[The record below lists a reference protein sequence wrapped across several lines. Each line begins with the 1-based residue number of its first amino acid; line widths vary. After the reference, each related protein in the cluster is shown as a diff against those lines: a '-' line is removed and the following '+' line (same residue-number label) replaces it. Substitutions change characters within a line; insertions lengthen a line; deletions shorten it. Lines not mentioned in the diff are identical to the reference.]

1 VETKKALA
9 RCRHCPLKE
18 TDVDSKSTLNFETLS
33 MMELR
38 SSPGEVLDRVS
49 EKGMAYVIVRN
60 GQPKAC
66 LVPVSIFLPNIS
78 QDRIKKE
85 IDALKAIQK
94 APWQLTIS
102 KDKEFVAR
110 FKEKV
115 GQNEYTVEIILP
127 HGYPNVAP
135 KVRVLEVSNESPHK
149 WSDGFLCIFGV
160 MTTWNPGKH
169 KMTSVLELAITWLSK
184 YEEWLESGS
193 WPKEE
198 DNDT

>member
-1 VETKKALA
+1 M
-9 RCRHCPLKE
+9 
-18 TDVDSKSTLNFETLS
+18 DSESTLNFETLS

-49 EKGMAYVIVRN
+49 KEGMAFVIERN

-85 IDALKAIQK
+85 IDALKKIEK
-94 APWQLTIS
+94 KPWQQTIS
-102 KDKEFVAR
+102 EDKEFVAR

-115 GQNEYTVEIILP
+115 GSNVYTIEIILP
-127 HGYPNVAP
+127 HGYPNFAP
-135 KVRVLEVSNESPHK
+135 KVRVLEVSNDSPHR
-149 WSDGFLCIFGV
+149 WSDGSLCIFGI
-160 MTTWNPGKH
+160 MTAWNPGKH

-184 YEEWLESGS
+184 YEEWLKLGS
-193 WPKEE
+193 WPKQE
-198 DNDT
+198 DSVHD